1 MGKKGPMNKI
11 EAFYV
16 ENNYL
21 NIEIDQIALDLDRS
35 KTSVE
40 NYIKKHVKPKK
51 TTGTTTTNNGTV
63 GEQLA
68 RRPGVVTMTENAST
82 MSDSVRRNRKPT
94 KSKTRVCTTKIKNDE

>member
-1 MGKKGPMNKI
+1 MGKKGPMSKI

-16 ENNYL
+16 EQNYL
-21 NIEIDQIALDLDRS
+21 NIEIDQIASDLDRS

-51 TTGTTTTNNGTV
+51 TTKIGSGTTV

-82 MSDSVRRNRKPT
+82 MSDSVRKNRKQT
-94 KSKTRVCTTKIKNDE
+94 KSKTRICTTKIRNDE